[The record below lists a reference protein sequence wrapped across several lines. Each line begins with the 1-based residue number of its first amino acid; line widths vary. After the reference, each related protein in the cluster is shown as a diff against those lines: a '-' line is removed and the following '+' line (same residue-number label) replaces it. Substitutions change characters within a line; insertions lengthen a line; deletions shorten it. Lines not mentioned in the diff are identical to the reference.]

1 MSSLHPRRQITYRR
15 APRSRRATSAAA
27 IRVRSD
33 HGGGAGGGA
42 GGGDE
47 GNGDVNGDGGGD
59 GGGGGERRPA
69 RVDVHST
76 RHSNRL
82 GPPRAAAR
90 VVCSPSERPDAHRSD
105 ANRSEACGRGGSEH
119 AVRPSGGGLSGG
131 GLSAPRGH
139 PSLPVALASDVKA
152 RRRAARRDSKSREQ
166 FLSRAKEIL
175 IRRALSEEH
184 PESRGDALWR
194 GDGRH
199 TGKVKETSAK
209 TLDQQSRRL
218 LKYF

>member
-1 MSSLHPRRQITYRR
+1 M
-15 APRSRRATSAAA
+15 
-27 IRVRSD
+27 
-33 HGGGAGGGA
+33 
-42 GGGDE
+42 
-47 GNGDVNGDGGGD
+47 
-59 GGGGGERRPA
+59 
-69 RVDVHST
+69 
-76 RHSNRL
+76 
-82 GPPRAAAR
+82 
-90 VVCSPSERPDAHRSD
+90 
-105 ANRSEACGRGGSEH
+105 
-119 AVRPSGGGLSGG
+119 
-131 GLSAPRGH
+131 
-139 PSLPVALASDVKA
+139 PVALASDVKA